1 MGSRG
6 DTLQDQPGKPQVPRG
21 SGLQFCMSDEN
32 LYARVVEELSTQ
44 GPVRGL
50 WAKAYAETNGN
61 QEAARA
67 LYLRLRVTQLADERF
82 ALADDVRRR
91 QRSESRWREY
101 LVIAVLTFFATVVV
115 VSAVVWDLPSV
126 VYELLNSKSTAQ
138 IPILSPASGNSP

>member
-1 MGSRG
+1 
-6 DTLQDQPGKPQVPRG
+6 
-21 SGLQFCMSDEN
+21 MSDEN

-50 WAKAYAETNGN
+50 WAKAYAESSGN
-61 QEAARA
+61 HEAARA
-67 LYLRLRVTQLADERF
+67 LYLRLRVTQLADERL
-82 ALADDVRRR
+82 ALADDARRR